1 MGEGMRPSKLAR
13 FPIAMVGFALLIACS
28 DSGGKT
34 PSVPERIVVVGV
46 DTLRSD
52 HLSGYGYS
60 RPTSPVLDRL
70 AIDESVV
77 FENVYSSSSWTLPS
91 MASIFT
97 SLHPMQHQVVDR
109 GYRLDSSLATLA
121 GILSAAGWKTAG
133 FITHIYVSSLFG
145 LDSGFDDYRELSIDW
160 SFAEGHQI
168 RADALN
174 AVVLPWLAMHAEER
188 FFVYIHFFD
197 PHWDYDPP
205 AEWADAFVDPAYT
218 GPATGSWEFISEFL
232 PVDRL
237 MPQADLTR
245 VIDLYDGE
253 ISWTDHQIGR
263 LIDHLRSLGI
273 WDESLFVVLA
283 DHGEELQDHGSMHH
297 IRTLYE
303 EVVRV
308 PLILKPPGGRASDQ
322 RARIAERVS
331 NLDIA
336 PTILDYADIAPPP
349 DFEGRSLQP
358 LMHAPGRDRPVFAHT
373 QRHRSDKAM
382 SIVDDLKIIHSWAP
396 GQEGTE
402 LYDLKTDPD
411 ERSDIAAKD
420 AVATQKALD
429 HLFEEIE
436 RMRVWSDEH
445 DLRLDPTS
453 LSPEQLE
460 HLRALGYL
468 D

>member
-1 MGEGMRPSKLAR
+1 MKPTRGAR
-13 FPIAMVGFALLIACS
+13 FALAIVGIGLWTACS
-28 DSGGKT
+28 DQGDKT
-34 PSVPERIVVVGV
+34 SVPERIVVVGV
-46 DTLRSD
+46 DTLRAD

-60 RPTSPVLDRL
+60 KRTSPVLDRL
-70 AIDESVV
+70 ASDEAIV

-121 GILSAAGWKTAG
+121 GVLQAAGWRTAG

-145 LDSGFDDYRELSIDW
+145 LDSGFDEYHELSIDW
-160 SFAEGHQI
+160 GFAEGHQL

-174 AVVLPWLAMHAEER
+174 AVVLPWLTKHTGER
-188 FFVYIHFFD
+188 FLVYIHFFD

-205 AEWADAFVDPAYT
+205 GDWADAFLDPAYA
-218 GPATGSWEFISEFL
+218 GPANGSWEFISEFL
-232 PVDRL
+232 PVDQL
-237 MPQADLTR
+237 MPEADLSE
-245 VIDLYDGE
+245 VIGLYDGE
-253 ISWTDHQIGR
+253 ISWTDFQIGR
-263 LIDHLRSLGI
+263 LIVHLRSSGL
-273 WDESLFVVLA
+273 WDDSLFVVLA

-308 PLILKPPGGRASDQ
+308 PLIIKPPGGRAGDQ
-322 RARIAERVS
+322 RVGIAERVS
-331 NLDIA
+331 NVDIA
-336 PTILDYADIAPPP
+336 PTILDYAGIPSPP
-349 DFEGRSLQP
+349 DFQGRSLRP
-358 LMHAPGRDRPVFAHT
+358 LMRSVGRDRPVFAHT

-382 SIVDDLKIIHSWAP
+382 SIVENLKIIHSWAP

-402 LYDLKTDPD
+402 LYDLSTDPD
-411 ERSDIAAKD
+411 ERTDLAAKD
-420 AVATQKALD
+420 PAITQQELD
-429 HLFEEIE
+429 RLFAEIE
-436 RMRVWSDEH
+436 RMRTWSDEH
-445 DLRLDPTS
+445 DLKFDPTS